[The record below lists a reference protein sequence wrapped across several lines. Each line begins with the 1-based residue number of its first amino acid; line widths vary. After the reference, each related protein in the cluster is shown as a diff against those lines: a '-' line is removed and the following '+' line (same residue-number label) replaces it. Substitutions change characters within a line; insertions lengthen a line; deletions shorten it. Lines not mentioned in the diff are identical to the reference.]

1 MTGRD
6 VAGDPGPTVAMVHAT
21 TAAIAPAVAAFTER
35 FPEAGL
41 WHLLDDRLV
50 SDAEGAGGLVPPLRR
65 RMLSLIGHAVA
76 GGADG
81 VLLTCSMY
89 GPVARLATQLWDLPV
104 AGSDEAM
111 YARVAAE
118 RPARVAVLGSLETA
132 VADSRERLRRALAD
146 GARGDGAT
154 EVVGVLCPG
163 AAAAATVGDGA
174 ALLASLRSAA
184 EPLAREVDLFLLGQY
199 SLTPARAGL
208 EAALEVPVWSP
219 PHVAADVLARRLRP
233 AGP

>member
-1 MTGRD
+1 
-6 VAGDPGPTVAMVHAT
+6 VAPGDGPTVALVHAT
-21 TAAIAPAVAAFTER
+21 PAAMAPAVAAFGER

-50 SDAEGAGGLVPPLRR
+50 TDAERAGGLVAPLRR
-65 RMLSLIGHAVA
+65 RMLSLIGHAIS

-89 GPVARLATQLWDLPV
+89 GPVARLAAQLWDRPV
-104 AGSDEAM
+104 TGSDEAM
-111 YARVAAE
+111 YERVAAE

-132 VADSRERLRRALAD
+132 VADSTGRLRQVLAERD
-146 GARGDGAT
+146 GAGT

-163 AAAAATVGDGA
+163 AAAASRDGDNA

-184 EPLAREVDLFLLGQY
+184 EPLAGKVDLFLLGQY
-199 SLTPARAGL
+199 SLTPAPAEL
-208 EAALEVPVWSP
+208 QAALEVPVWSP

-233 AGP
+233 AGS

>member
-1 MTGRD
+1 V
-6 VAGDPGPTVAMVHAT
+6 VAGNGPTVALVHAT
-21 TAAIAPAVAAFTER
+21 PAAMAPAVAAFAER

-50 SDAEGAGGLVPPLRR
+50 SDAERAGGLVPSLRR

-89 GPVARLATQLWDLPV
+89 GPVARLASQLWDRPV

-111 YARVAAE
+111 YERVAAE

-132 VADSRERLRRALAD
+132 VTDSADRLRRVLAD
-146 GARGDGAT
+146 GGVAGAGT

-163 AAAAATVGDGA
+163 AATAASAGDGA
-174 ALLASLRSAA
+174 ALLASLRAAA
-184 EPLAREVDLFLLGQY
+184 EPLAGEVDLFLLGQY
-199 SLTPARAGL
+199 SLTPAL
-208 EAALEVPVWSP
+208 DELQAALQIPVWSP

-233 AGP
+233 AGT